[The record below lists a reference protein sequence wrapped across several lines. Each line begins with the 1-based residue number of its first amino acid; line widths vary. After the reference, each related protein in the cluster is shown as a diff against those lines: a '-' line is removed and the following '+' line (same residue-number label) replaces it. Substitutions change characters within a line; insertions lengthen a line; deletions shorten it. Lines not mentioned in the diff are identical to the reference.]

1 MLAVVVVAYWGIALL
16 AVTVVSWGSD
26 PDEPDVKERG
36 LKYAHRS
43 WTEKKLLAILQTRP
57 VNNSIHI
64 LPAFLQNL
72 NIFSWVFLVSKVM
85 FWVMVV
91 PRKQNNLTEVPR
103 DLQRNLTEWYP
114 DVQLLVYKDKGS
126 VLLANFLKVCK
137 AW

>member
-57 VNNSIHI
+57 VNNSS
-64 LPAFLQNL
+64 Q
-72 NIFSWVFLVSKVM
+72 
-85 FWVMVV
+85 
-91 PRKQNNLTEVPR
+91 T
-103 DLQRNLTEWYP
+103 
-114 DVQLLVYKDKGS
+114 
-126 VLLANFLKVCK
+126 
-137 AW
+137 